1 MTILKIRRNQLDVLG
16 DYWLSFTAFIQSI
29 LMLFQSLIADSGV
42 IAQEMAALLRVLL
55 SIVVVGVA
63 MFWIL
68 ERKLRQTI
76 IIYTLF
82 IFLFAISI
90 LLGKEN
96 SDFIIQEG
104 LRFTFPIC
112 IPIFLSVISVKKNN
126 ILLRVALW
134 MSYIGAFIGI
144 LYAIL
149 FVTGN
154 LPMLE
159 DMYNLSF
166 GYALLLPTLFLIYF
180 NKNKILIT
188 FLILAILLAGSRGP
202 LIPIFIFILA
212 KMFMAYSKKKIF
224 FIFTSILLIFIALFP
239 ILLNYLSDIG
249 INSRTLFLLLDG
261 SLDSDSGRGNIYTF
275 VWEKVLERPLIG
287 YGFFADRVFLGVY
300 CHNIFMEM
308 FLNWGIFIPL
318 FLYIIIMCIGLYLY
332 RKIND
337 EERLLLILLFSSSVI
352 PLLLSSSY
360 LIDFRL
366 PIFMGFIYIYIH
378 KYSILKRY

>member
-1 MTILKIRRNQLDVLG
+1 MAILKIRRSQLDVLG

-76 IIYTLF
+76 IVYTLF

-104 LRFTFPIC
+104 FRFTFPIC
-112 IPIFLSVISVKKNN
+112 IPIFLSVISVKNNN
-126 ILLRVALW
+126 ILFRVALW

-202 LIPIFIFILA
+202 LIPIFILILA

-337 EERLLLILLFSSSVI
+337 EERLLLILLFSSSVM
-352 PLLLSSSY
+352 PLLFSSSY

>member
-159 DMYNLSF
+159 DMYNC
-166 GYALLLPTLFLIYF
+166 LLYTSPSPRD
-180 NKNKILIT
+180 KRQ
-188 FLILAILLAGSRGP
+188 SRMP
-202 LIPIFIFILA
+202 
-212 KMFMAYSKKKIF
+212 
-224 FIFTSILLIFIALFP
+224 
-239 ILLNYLSDIG
+239 
-249 INSRTLFLLLDG
+249 
-261 SLDSDSGRGNIYTF
+261 
-275 VWEKVLERPLIG
+275 
-287 YGFFADRVFLGVY
+287 
-300 CHNIFMEM
+300 
-308 FLNWGIFIPL
+308 
-318 FLYIIIMCIGLYLY
+318 
-332 RKIND
+332 
-337 EERLLLILLFSSSVI
+337 SSA
-352 PLLLSSSY
+352 
-360 LIDFRL
+360 
-366 PIFMGFIYIYIH
+366 
-378 KYSILKRY
+378 